1 LGIAL
6 LAWTW
11 VLSLSL
17 FIPSFLPL
25 LGVLFYEVCQG
36 FITLQT
42 KSGKREKM
50 NPLDFGKVE
59 KSSFMEI
66 KHA

>member
-1 LGIAL
+1 LGPL
-6 LAWTW
+6 S
-11 VLSLSL
+11 LSLSL
-17 FIPSFLPL
+17 FIPSFLLL
-25 LGVLFYEVCQG
+25 LGVLFYEVCPG
-36 FITLQT
+36 FITLHP

-50 NPLDFGKVE
+50 NPLDFGKAE